1 METRTF
7 RAASVD
13 EAYEMV
19 RAALGED
26 AMIVSTHTSPRLGGT
41 SEIEVVAARPAA
53 VLPVHR
59 VLASD
64 FAAHAVVRSAAERA
78 ASAPA
83 PADDDADDL
92 TAFVNPMAGA
102 WRQSGDPEV
111 PALALGEEPQAAGP
125 RTEAEPAGSLID
137 AIADRTRVIES
148 AVQWLAA
155 QRAADI
161 VEGGP
166 PAFREVHARLVEH
179 GIPPRLLIPLV
190 RRLEGQLR
198 GDITNREALRATERT
213 LAALFAPPP
222 ALDFDRAGQV
232 VFVVGPHGAG
242 KTSVAIRLAREI
254 QGPRRAI
261 VAGTDVDRA
270 GAPQQL
276 MASAAAAG
284 VEARLC
290 YTPSELRGLLRQE
303 SSNVV
308 IVDTAAHSGARA
320 DRMAE
325 LKAYAALAPQ
335 RITLQV
341 LPATVNASDA
351 LRTTAALSAL
361 QVTGLVVT
369 RVDEATGLGGVA
381 AAMLKAGLGLAYTT
395 ASEEPASGL
404 ALGDNHALA
413 LAVLTGLWPA
423 RRPAALEERVGAAR

>member
-7 RAASVD
+7 RAASID

-41 SEIEVVAARPAA
+41 SEVEVVATRPTAIA
-53 VLPVHR
+53 PVHR
-59 VLASD
+59 ALASD
-64 FAAHAVVRSAAERA
+64 FAAHAVVRAAAEDA
-78 ASAPA
+78 ATAP
-83 PADDDADDL
+83 PASSVEDDPDDH

-102 WRQSGDPEV
+102 WRQAGINGVLPPFEGDDQPTEV
-111 PALALGEEPQAAGP
+111 
-125 RTEAEPAGSLID
+125 EPAGSLID

-179 GIPPRLLIPLV
+179 GVPPRLLIPLV

-198 GDITNREALRATERT
+198 GDISTREALRATERM
-213 LAALFAPPP
+213 LAGLFTPPV
-222 ALDFDRAGQV
+222 AFDFDRAGQV
-232 VFVVGPHGAG
+232 VFVVGPHGSG

-254 QGPRRAI
+254 VGPRRAV

-290 YTPSELRGLLRQE
+290 YTPSELRGLLREE

-308 IVDTAAHSGARA
+308 IVDTVAHSGSRA

-325 LKAYAALAPQ
+325 LKAYTALAPQ

-361 QVTGLVVT
+361 SVNGLVVT

-381 AAMLKAGLGLAYTT
+381 AAMLKSNLGLAYTT
-395 ASEEPASGL
+395 SSEDLASGL
-404 ALGDNHALA
+404 AVGDNHALA

-423 RRPAALEERVGAAR
+423 RRPAVVEERAGALR

>member
-26 AMIVSTHTSPRLGGT
+26 AMIVSTHTLPRLGGT
-41 SEIEVVAARPAA
+41 SEIEIVAARPAA

-64 FAAHAVVRSAAERA
+64 FAAHAIARSVAEDAAA
-78 ASAPA
+78 ARESDNDP
-83 PADDDADDL
+83 DGR

-102 WRQSGDPEV
+102 WRQPPEALPPLPLDDV
-111 PALALGEEPQAAGP
+111 QPAEQ
-125 RTEAEPAGSLID
+125 EPASSLID
-137 AIADRTRVIES
+137 AIAGRTRVIES

-166 PAFREVHARLVEH
+166 PAFREVHARLVDH
-179 GIPPRLLIPLV
+179 GVPPRLLIPLV

-198 GDITNREALRATERT
+198 VDISTREALRATERT
-213 LAALFAPPP
+213 LASLFAPPP

-242 KTSVAIRLAREI
+242 KSSVAVRLAREI
-254 QGPRRAI
+254 HGPRRAI

-276 MASAAAAG
+276 MACAAAAG

-290 YTPSELRGLLRQE
+290 YTPSELRALLRAE

-308 IVDTAAHSGARA
+308 IVDTVAHSGARS

-335 RITLQV
+335 RITLEV
-341 LPATVNASDA
+341 LPATINASDA

-361 QVTGLVVT
+361 DVTALVVT

-381 AAMLKAGLGLAYTT
+381 ATMLKSGLGLAFTT

-423 RRPAALEERVGAAR
+423 RRPAAVEERAGVSR